1 MAMSFPQQPQQPVQ
15 VVLPPEEFPGHWAN
29 LAQLQRTPHEF
40 TLDFIR
46 VGPQGQMGQV
56 VSRVSFSPL
65 LLYQLVDLLNAHWR
79 AYSEEAAAP
88 EGGPSNEPSDD

>member
-1 MAMSFPQQPQQPVQ
+1 MSAQPAQPQLNIVI
-15 VVLPPEEFPGHWAN
+15 PPDQFPGHWAN

-46 VGPQGQMGQV
+46 VGPQGQFGQV

-79 AYSEEAAAP
+79 AYTEEAAGPP
-88 EGGPSNEPSDD
+88 EGATDDA

>member
-1 MAMSFPQQPQQPVQ
+1 MPQPPQPGEAQ
-15 VVLPPEEFPGHWAN
+15 LNIAIPPDEFPGKWAN

-46 VGPQGQMGQV
+46 VGPQGQFGQV
-56 VSRVSFSPL
+56 VARVNFSPL

-79 AYSEEAAAP
+79 AYTEEAGPP
-88 EGGPSNEPSDD
+88 EGAQDA

>member
-1 MAMSFPQQPQQPVQ
+1 VSAQPPQPQQQ
-15 VVLPPEEFPGHWAN
+15 LNVVIPPDEFPGHWAN

-46 VGPQGQMGQV
+46 VGPQGQFGQV
-56 VSRVSFSPL
+56 VSRINFSPL

-79 AYSEEAAAP
+79 AYTEEAGPP
-88 EGGPSNEPSDD
+88 EGAPDDA